1 MQYRIHPKTGDR
13 ISVLGYG
20 CLRFS
25 KNALGI
31 DQKKAEQELTLAYD
45 SGVNYYDTGYI
56 YPGSEEALGKWLSRG
71 YRDKVFVATKTPQ
84 YLLRDLKAFDGC
96 LAQQLRR
103 LRTDHIDYYL
113 FHMLND
119 DRQWA
124 RLRALGIEEW
134 IARQKAAGKIRHVG
148 FSFHGGTEQ
157 FIKVLDAYDWD
168 TCYVQYNYM
177 DETSQAGVRGVRY
190 AAEKGIGVVIM
201 EPLRGGR
208 LCHKLP
214 KGALAAF
221 AAATEQRSPAAW
233 GLQWLWDQE
242 EVLCVLSGMNDR
254 EQVRENAAAADRAA
268 VGALTARDREMFS
281 AVRAAVHRATKVG
294 CTGCGYC
301 MPCPHGVDIP
311 VCFRTYNDRWTDG
324 WYTGMKEYLMCTTL
338 KRERSNASLCVGC
351 GKCEQHCPQSIPIRR
366 ELKEVRRSMETPV
379 YKAAAAVLGLVFKG

>member
-1 MQYRIHPKTGDR
+1 MQYRVNPKTGDHF
-13 ISVLGYG
+13 SVLGYG

-25 KNALGI
+25 KTGVGV
-31 DQKKAEQELTLAYD
+31 DQKKAERELTLAFD
-45 SGVNYYDTGYI
+45 SGVNYYDTAYI
-56 YPGSEEALGKWLSRG
+56 YPGSEEALGKWLSQG
-71 YRDKVFVATKTPQ
+71 YRDRVFVATKTPQ

-119 DRQWA
+119 TRQWE
-124 RLRALGIEEW
+124 RLRNLGIEAW
-134 IARQKAAGKIRHVG
+134 IDRQKAAGKIRHVG

-157 FIKVLDAYDWD
+157 FIKVLDVYDWD
-168 TCYVQYNYM
+168 ICYVQYNYM

-190 AAEKGIGVVIM
+190 AAEKGVGVVIM

-214 KGALAAF
+214 KEALAAF
-221 AAATEQRSPAAW
+221 AAAPERRSPAEWA
-233 GLQWLWDQE
+233 LRWLWDQE
-242 EVLCVLSGMNDR
+242 EVLCVLSGMND
-254 EQVRENAAAADRAA
+254 EQQIRENAAAADRAA
-268 VGALTARDREMFS
+268 VGALTAREQDMFS

-366 ELKEVRRSMETPV
+366 ELKEVRRHMETPV